1 MRQIYESVWVP
12 CFRHLQASNQ
22 NELYKMARI
31 RISIF
36 TEPISKIAPKMTS
49 GDDLKRLKV
58 PENGQIAL
66 LCPAQSYPVGA
77 FR

>member
-1 MRQIYESVWVP
+1 
-12 CFRHLQASNQ
+12 
-22 NELYKMARI
+22 MARI